1 MNREEV
7 QDKGLKVLLENDR
20 CSLGISMGVGK
31 TRIGVNHMVK
41 NFHPMVQYLV
51 VAPKK
56 TILKSWIDE
65 FGKMNHEDLTNYVH
79 FTTYLS
85 LNKKNPNDYDVIYLD
100 ECHSLL
106 YSHDEF
112 LSNFKGKIV
121 GLTGTPPERRGSEK
135 YEMVQKYCPVKYKFS
150 VDDATSSNILNDY
163 KIMVHMLELSKIKT
177 LKKKNKNG
185 GHWYTSERDDY
196 SYYSQ
201 RVLNSRP
208 GKSKAISS
216 IMRMKS
222 MMDYPTKEEYVTS
235 LLNKVKSKCIIFANT
250 QQQADKLC
258 SHSYHSGNNSSD
270 DNLEL
275 FSDGRINT
283 LSCVLQLSEGVT
295 IPNLKQGIIMHAY
308 GNERKAAQRIGRL
321 LRLNPSQTSLCHI
334 LCYRDT
340 VDETW
345 VSNAL
350 KGFDSKKIYYYE
362 PLKTSSN
369 VL

>member
-1 MNREEV
+1 MNCEEIASSV
-7 QDKGLKVLLENDR
+7 
-20 CSLGISMGVGK
+20 
-31 TRIGVNHMVK
+31 T
-41 NFHPMVQYLV
+41 
-51 VAPKK
+51 
-56 TILKSWIDE
+56 
-65 FGKMNHEDLTNYVH
+65 

-85 LNKKNPNDYDVIYLD
+85 LNKHNPNDYEVVYLD

-106 YSHDEF
+106 YSHDDF
-112 LSNFKGKIV
+112 LSRFTGKIV

-135 YEMVQKYCPVKYKFS
+135 YEMVQKYCPIKYKFS
-150 VDDATSSNILNDY
+150 VDDATNSNILNDY
-163 KIMVHMLELSKIKT
+163 KIIVHMLDLSKMKV
-177 LKKKNKNG
+177 LKKNNKSG

-196 SYYSQ
+196 NYYSK
-201 RVLNSRP
+201 RVAEANP
-208 GKSKAISS
+208 GKPKAISS

-235 LLNKVKSKCIIFANT
+235 LLEKVKSKCIIFANT

-258 SHSYHSGNNSSD
+258 NHSFHSGNPNSD
-270 DNLEL
+270 YNLEL
-275 FSDGRINT
+275 FSDGRIDK

-321 LRLNPSQTSLCHI
+321 LRLNPSQTSLCHV

-345 VSNAL
+345 VDKAL
-350 KGFDSKKIYYYE
+350 QGFDTNKVFYYD
-362 PLKTSSN
+362 PLKPIED
-369 VL
+369 VI